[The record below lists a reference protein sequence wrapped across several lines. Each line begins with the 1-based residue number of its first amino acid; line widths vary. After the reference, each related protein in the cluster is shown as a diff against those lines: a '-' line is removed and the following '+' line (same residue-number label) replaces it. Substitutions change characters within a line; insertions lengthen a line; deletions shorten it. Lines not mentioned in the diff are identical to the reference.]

1 MSYNN
6 GNTYSKSYSRNNKR
20 PLFGKRSP
28 NPQSLAR
35 PPPPKRIRTDSGYQ
49 SNMDNIS
56 SHRVNS
62 NDQPGH
68 TKSRGNNNL
77 SRYNDTSFQTSSRY
91 QGSRYN
97 NNNTSYENRPKS
109 IKRDETK
116 AEFLSHLP
124 KGPKSVEKSRYNNS
138 SNTSNDIK
146 NGYHASKYY
155 NHKGQEGRSVIAKK
169 VPVSVLTQ
177 QRSTSV
183 YLRIMQVG
191 EGTYGKVYKAK
202 NTNTEKLVAL
212 KKLRLQGEREGFPIT
227 SIREI
232 KLLQSFDHPNVST
245 IKEIMVESQKTVY
258 MIFEYADNDLSGL
271 LLNKEVQISHSQ
283 CKHLFKQLLLGMEY
297 LHDNKILHRDVKGSN
312 ILIDNQ
318 GNLKITDFG
327 LARKMNSR
335 ADYTNRVITLW
346 YRPPELL
353 LGTTN
358 YGTEVDMW
366 GCGCLL
372 VELFNKTAIFQGS
385 NELEQIESIF
395 KIMGTPTINSWPTL
409 YDMPWFF
416 MIMPQQTTKYVN
428 NFSEKFKSVLP
439 SSKCLQLA
447 INLLCYDQTKRF
459 SATEA
464 LQSDYFKE
472 EPKPEPLVLDGLV
485 SCHEYEVKLA
495 RKQKRP
501 NILSTNTN
509 NKGNGNSNNNNNYNN
524 NNNNYIG
531 NINNIYNNITIDN
544 IPIDILIYKYL
555 VG

>member
-155 NHKGQEGRSVIAKK
+155 NHKGQEGR
-169 VPVSVLTQ
+169 
-177 QRSTSV
+177 
-183 YLRIMQVG
+183 
-191 EGTYGKVYKAK
+191 
-202 NTNTEKLVAL
+202 
-212 KKLRLQGEREGFPIT
+212 
-227 SIREI
+227 
-232 KLLQSFDHPNVST
+232 
-245 IKEIMVESQKTVY
+245 
-258 MIFEYADNDLSGL
+258 
-271 LLNKEVQISHSQ
+271 
-283 CKHLFKQLLLGMEY
+283 
-297 LHDNKILHRDVKGSN
+297 
-312 ILIDNQ
+312 
-318 GNLKITDFG
+318 
-327 LARKMNSR
+327 
-335 ADYTNRVITLW
+335 
-346 YRPPELL
+346 
-353 LGTTN
+353 
-358 YGTEVDMW
+358 
-366 GCGCLL
+366 
-372 VELFNKTAIFQGS
+372 
-385 NELEQIESIF
+385 
-395 KIMGTPTINSWPTL
+395 WPTL

-524 NNNNYIG
+524 NYNNN
-531 NINNIYNNITIDN
+531 NNNND
-544 IPIDILIYKYL
+544 DDDK
-555 VG
+555 

>member
-28 NPQSLAR
+28 HPQSLVR
-35 PPPPKRIRTDSGYQ
+35 PPPPKRIRTDNSYQ
-49 SNMDNIS
+49 SNIDNTS

-62 NDQPGH
+62 NDQSGH
-68 TKSRGNNNL
+68 TKSRSNNSL
-77 SRYNDTSFQTSSRY
+77 SRYSDTTFPTNSRY

-97 NNNTSYENRPKS
+97 NNTSYGNRATGM
-109 IKRDETK
+109 KRDEGK

-124 KGPKSVEKSRYNNS
+124 KGPKSVETSRYNNPS
-138 SNTSNDIK
+138 FTNSNDLK
-146 NGYHASKYY
+146 NDNHTSKYN
-155 NHKGQEGRSVIAKK
+155 NHKAQEIRSIVPKK

-183 YLRIMQVG
+183 YQRIMQVG

-202 NTNTEKLVAL
+202 NTNTENLVAL

-232 KLLQSFDHPNVST
+232 KLLQSFNHPNVST

-283 CKHLFKQLLLGMEY
+283 CKHVFKQLLLGMEY

-327 LARKMNSR
+327 LARKMSRR

-395 KIMGTPTINSWPTL
+395 KTMGTPTINSWPTL
-409 YDMPWFF
+409 YNMPWFF
-416 MIMPQQTTKYVN
+416 MIMPQQTTKYTN
-428 NFSEKFKSVLP
+428 AFSEKFGSILP
-439 SSKCLQLA
+439 TAKCLQLA
-447 INLLCYDQTKRF
+447 TNLLRYDQKKRF
-459 SATEA
+459 TATEA

-472 EPKPEPLVLDGLV
+472 EPRPEPLILDELA

-495 RKQKRP
+495 RKQKRS
-501 NILSTNTN
+501 NIVSSNAS
-509 NKGNGNSNNNNNYNN
+509 NKANNGNNNHHNNNHNN
-524 NNNNYIG
+524 NNNNSSSSS
-531 NINNIYNNITIDN
+531 NSNSNITIND
-544 IPIDILIYKYL
+544 K
-555 VG
+555 

>member
-1 MSYNN
+1 MSFNN

-28 NPQSLAR
+28 HPQSLLR
-35 PPPPKRIRTDSGYQ
+35 PPPPKRIRTDDSYQ
-49 SNMDNIS
+49 SDVDSTS
-56 SHRVNS
+56 SHRTNS
-62 NDQPGH
+62 NEQTGH
-68 TKSRGNNNL
+68 IKSRDSNSV
-77 SRYNDTSFQTSSRY
+77 SRYNDTSFQTNSRY

-97 NNNTSYENRPKS
+97 NNTSSGTLPMS
-109 IKRDETK
+109 MKRDETK

-124 KGPKSVEKSRYNNS
+124 KGPKSVETSRYNSTSITTN
-138 SNTSNDIK
+138 NNTKNNMHTTSN
-146 NGYHASKYY
+146 YY
-155 NHKGQEGRSVIAKK
+155 NHKSLEVRSVIAKK
-169 VPVSVLTQ
+169 AAVSVLTQ
-177 QRSTSV
+177 KRSTSV
-183 YLRIMQVG
+183 YQRIMQVG

-202 NTNTEKLVAL
+202 NTITEKLVAL
-212 KKLRLQGEREGFPIT
+212 KKLRLQGEKEGFPIT

-271 LLNKEVQISHSQ
+271 LLNKEVKISHSQ

-358 YGTEVDMW
+358 YGAEVDMW

-395 KIMGTPTINSWPTL
+395 KIMGTPTIENWPRL

-416 MIMPQQTTKYVN
+416 MIMPQQTTKYISA
-428 NFSEKFKSVLP
+428 FSEKFKSVLP
-439 SSKCLQLA
+439 SAKCLQLA
-447 INLLCYDQTKRF
+447 TSLLYYDQRKR
-459 SATEA
+459 STATEA

-472 EPKPEPLVLDGLV
+472 EPKAEPLILDGLV

-495 RKQKRP
+495 RKQKRS
-501 NILSTNTN
+501 NIA
-509 NKGNGNSNNNNNYNN
+509 SNNTINNN
-524 NNNNYIG
+524 
-531 NINNIYNNITIDN
+531 D
-544 IPIDILIYKYL
+544 K
-555 VG
+555 

>member
-1 MSYNN
+1 M
-6 GNTYSKSYSRNNKR
+6 
-20 PLFGKRSP
+20 LGKRSP
-28 NPQSLAR
+28 HPQSLAR
-35 PPPPKRIRTDSGYQ
+35 PPPPKRIRTGSSYQ
-49 SNMDNIS
+49 SNIDNIS
-56 SHRVNS
+56 SHRLNS
-62 NDQPGH
+62 SDQPGR
-68 TKSRGNNNL
+68 TKSRSNNNL
-77 SRYNDTSFQTSSRY
+77 SRYNDASFQTNSRY

-97 NNNTSYENRPKS
+97 NNTPYENRPKS
-109 IKRDETK
+109 MKKDETK

-124 KGPKSVEKSRYNNS
+124 KGPKSVETSRYNNS
-138 SNTSNDIK
+138 SITNNNDIK
-146 NGYHASKYY
+146 NSNYASKYY
-155 NHKGQEGRSVIAKK
+155 NHKGQEIRSVMARK
-169 VPVSVLTQ
+169 VPVSVLRQ

-183 YLRIMQVG
+183 YQRIMQVG

-202 NTNTEKLVAL
+202 NTITEKLVAL

-327 LARKMNSR
+327 LARKMNAR

-353 LGTTN
+353 LGTTK

-395 KIMGTPTINSWPTL
+395 KVMGTPTINSWPTL

-416 MIMPQQTTKYVN
+416 MIMPQQTTKYTN
-428 NFSEKFKSVLP
+428 TFSEKFESVLP
-439 SSKCLQLA
+439 SAKCLQLA
-447 INLLCYDQTKRF
+447 TDLLCYNQAKRF
-459 SATEA
+459 TATEA
-464 LQSDYFKE
+464 LQSEYFKE
-472 EPKPEPLVLDGLV
+472 EPRPEPLILDGLV

-495 RKQKRP
+495 RKQKRS
-501 NILSTNTN
+501 NISTSTG
-509 NKGNGNSNNNNNYNN
+509 NKGNNSNNNTN
-524 NNNNYIG
+524 
-531 NINNIYNNITIDN
+531 D
-544 IPIDILIYKYL
+544 DDDK
-555 VG
+555 